1 MFDFGFSE
9 LLLTGVVMLIVLG
22 PERLPK
28 VAHQAGVW
36 LGKIRRFSSNMK
48 AEFNRQAEL
57 ESLRQVRDDFQSA
70 VHEAEKEWRQT
81 SRDFSDGM
89 NAFEQLPEQRTPA
102 DFGVDEF
109 GQPLTAPRYDTTPAM
124 HMVSL
129 RRQAINR
136 RRDMR
141 PRFRVKPK
149 LRVKR

>member
-9 LLLTGVVMLIVLG
+9 LLLIGVVMLIVLG

-28 VAHQAGVW
+28 VAHQAGIW

-57 ESLRQVRDDFQSA
+57 ESLRQVRDEFQSA
-70 VHEAEKEWRQT
+70 VHEVENEWRQT

-89 NAFEQLPEQRTPA
+89 NAFDNLPAQRTPA

-109 GQPLTAPRYDTTPAM
+109 GQPLVMPRYDTTPAM

-149 LRVKR
+149 LRVRR